1 MKLIEFETPAIW
13 TPNMDDEERE
23 FELDRM
29 LARSLATKDWLEGR
43 LNTADWMDCMDY
55 YGVDILQAAQD
66 WNQGI
71 SYI

>member
-13 TPNMDDEERE
+13 TPGMDDEERE

-43 LNTADWMDCMDY
+43 LSTADWMDCMDH
-55 YGVDILQAAQD
+55 YGVNILQAATD